1 MSGSLDVKTWGAGAC
16 LGASEKRPTWRVVA
30 NKPLYVSRLS
40 SSDNSRFLV
49 DSVMFLKHLEKSR
62 RKVSK
67 CFLMQMLTQNKLWA
81 SHCISDIVVPW
92 SKLGTQS
99 GVWKV
104 EVIWWRGE
112 VICWKVEV
120 IWWRGGVISQIWNLS
135 KDNWSE
141 SVIMWRTSKIFK
153 NGWSCLITKTLSKII
168 SEDNNGVI
176 W

>member
-1 MSGSLDVKTWGAGAC
+1 MSGSWDVKTWGAC

-40 SSDNSRFLV
+40 SSDNSRFFTRFNYVFEAIGKIQKESLKMLFDANVNPEQIVSEPLYLRHCCLLV
-49 DSVMFLKHLEKSR
+49 K
-62 RKVSK
+62 
-67 CFLMQMLTQNKLWA
+67 
-81 SHCISDIVVPW
+81 I
-92 SKLGTQS
+92 GTQS

-104 EVIWWRGE
+104 EVIWWKVE

-120 IWWRGGVISQIWNLS
+120 IWWRGGVICQILNMS

-153 NGWSCLITKTLSKII
+153 NGWPCLITKTFSKII